1 MLIDSANLEVTAIDL
16 AIPLSSHI
24 GILSLCDN
32 SSILYILQSVVP
44 RASIATLVV
53 ILPSSAVDQLLLAEI
68 GHESL
73 ATDHVHG
80 LDDGQSCEGIAGGA
94 VALIFDGGDD

>member
-1 MLIDSANLEVTAIDL
+1 MLIDSADLEVTAINL

-32 SSILYILQSVVP
+32 SSIFYILQSVVP

-68 GHESL
+68 GHKSL

-80 LDDGQSCEGIAGGA
+80 LDDGQSCECVAGGA